1 MTQEGEGH
9 WPNSSKN
16 LQSNIET
23 FTAYTL
29 NAFSCTLDTFN
40 AQFINLVGNLDMT
53 GTLTIGGETLDSKLS
68 GKQDILTA
76 GSGITIDAST
86 NVISSTGGGG
96 TTIDSTTD
104 LSCNTLTSTGDVSIG
119 GVITSPSQIGVLAF
133 SKSGSVISGSG
144 VTKLPYEQTQYNI
157 GGHYNTSTYVFTC
170 PVAGRYYMYA
180 SYYTILD
187 QGGTVDLILDDGT
200 TTRMISRS
208 QEGNNKPGNN
218 QKRQMSV
225 IIDCNVGD
233 QLYARMAN
241 AQIRLRQN
249 NTTLDEIVNPFVVQ
263 FLG

>member
-1 MTQEGEGH
+1 
-9 WPNSSKN
+9 
-16 LQSNIET
+16 
-23 FTAYTL
+23 L

-104 LSCNTLTSTGDVSIG
+104 LSCNTLTTTGDVSIG
-119 GVITSPSQIGVLAF
+119 GIITSPNQIGVLAF
-133 SKSGSVISGSG
+133 SKSGSVISGAG
-144 VTKLPYEQTQYNI
+144 TKLPYGETEYNI

-170 PVAGRYYMYA
+170 PVAGRYYVYA
-180 SYYTILD
+180 SYYTILN
-187 QGGTVDLILDDGT
+187 QGGTIDLIRKRGS
-200 TTRMISRS
+200 TTRIISRS
-208 QEGNNKPGNN
+208 QEGPNPPGNN
-218 QKRQMSV
+218 EKRQLSV
-225 IIDCNVGD
+225 IIDCNVND
-233 QLYARMAN
+233 EVYSEIAN
-241 AQIRLRQN
+241 AQVRLRPN
-249 NTTLDEIVNPFVVQ
+249 NTTSDEIINPFVVQ